1 MPETGDKW
9 SPHAFFPRLTPD
21 DATLMCEVA
30 REESFADGERL
41 CVAGEPATRC
51 WLIHSGQINVCTDV
65 PGRGEV
71 VVQTLGPGEVLGL
84 SWLVPPYRWQFGAT
98 AVGPGTAAVL
108 DTVRLRA
115 LAAED
120 PGFGH
125 ELVLTLFEAML
136 HRLHATRARLL
147 DLYRNPDA

>member
-1 MPETGDKW
+1 MRRTDDGW
-9 SPHAFFPRLTPD
+9 SPQAFFPRLTPAE
-21 DATLMCEVA
+21 ATAVAGFA
-30 REESFADGERL
+30 REESFAEGERL

-51 WLIHSGQINVCTDV
+51 WLLHSGQINVCTGV

-71 VVQTLGPGEVLGL
+71 VVQTLGPGDVLGL

-98 AVGPGTAAVL
+98 AAGPGSAAVL

-115 LAAED
+115 FAAED
-120 PGFGH
+120 PRFGH
-125 ELVLTLFEAML
+125 ELVLTLFEAL
-136 HRLHATRARLL
+136 FHRLNATRARLL